1 MEESNVL
8 YLKAANLAD
17 LSALMRE
24 WHIRNPSEGGLQ
36 VYPGGVVVYTWQE
49 IAAFQ
54 IVRESEHGDW
64 VCIAVIAVRNSTT
77 PRF

>member
-24 WHIRNPSEGGLQ
+24 WYTRNPSEGVLEGYPNGDC
-36 VYPGGVVVYTWQE
+36 VYHWQE

-77 PRF
+77 RRF